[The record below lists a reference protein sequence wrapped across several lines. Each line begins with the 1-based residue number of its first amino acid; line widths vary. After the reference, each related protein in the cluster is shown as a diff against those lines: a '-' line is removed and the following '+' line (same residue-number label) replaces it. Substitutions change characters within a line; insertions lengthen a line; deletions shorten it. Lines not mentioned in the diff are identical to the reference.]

1 MRDIVKEYQEKFRRN
16 HQRARRYTALLLA
29 LALTTSLFVNWQ
41 LHGVGIA
48 KTAEYLC
55 GEVEHEHTA
64 ACYEKQ
70 LVCGYE
76 EGEPEDWNA
85 TMTDDGMSLDDAFG
99 MDDAFGVDADD
110 PGIAAYSAEPE
121 YIFVPHEHTDDC
133 YQEVQ
138 ELTCREEE
146 HEHTDDCFDPED
158 GSLICDLFE
167 HTHDDSCYTTTYEL
181 VCGLEEGELVEEV
194 NPDYDPVAL
203 FEEPVAAKPVVVDP
217 VIETPVHHHTDAC
230 YEEVLV
236 CGLPEHHHTVNCLAD
251 PLDGTQDEDEWLA
264 QTGTSLTGLWMD
276 DLLAV
281 AEGQLGYEQS
291 EKNFELDDADG
302 TTVHY
307 YTRYGAWYGNS
318 YGPWDV
324 TFLSYCLNYA
334 GIPQSAIPQ
343 VSSVLSLH
351 SQLRSALY
359 NEETG
364 SGYAMDFDGD
374 LPSDAAMPGDI
385 VIYNGTV
392 TKAVAVESE
401 PLQVQDD
408 SADADIALLSMDA
421 AAATDTAPHIEEYT
435 VDASTV
441 GIVSD
446 VDEDSG
452 TLTVISGDVDGKV
465 AKVTL
470 NASQVTTLVSV
481 ANAQQADYGVATLES
496 DASAKPV
503 LDNMDPD
510 GYIVGTKITVNNQAV
525 TTGDL
530 TLTDG
535 DKITL
540 DYDYV
545 IPANTIDPD
554 GDRTLTYQLP
564 KGLYLSTAIE
574 KLPITQGTTVVGHY
588 SVSKSGKVTLVFDT
602 NFAAHE
608 YFVGSFGLEAKVKND
623 ELGDD
628 GKIEF
633 PGTGVTVTVKD
644 KTDLSLK
651 KNRDNGRFVEENG
664 KVYAYYTIDVSS
676 KDGWS
681 EFITIHDEFNSDNTL
696 GGTYDQNSF
705 VLTDKSGKTITG
717 HTPVFAADGKSF
729 DVKDLPALQKGEAY
743 KLTYRVE
750 ITNNTKDGYG
760 TFNNTAWVRENDKHT
775 VYAAHSSYIKKASN
789 YNPDDGYMYW
799 TVTVYNPDG
808 GDLNGKKLS
817 DIIQTSDA
825 EIVGDVVVT
834 EKNCETLHWQG
845 DREFDRITP
854 AAGSIGFDYTFSK
867 EAKGQEYTFT
877 YKTKVPAGV
886 TAVVNKS
893 TIDNKYTAEETGTVT
908 DRKWEVSKSTKGSL
922 EETDTKDLCKG
933 AWSVSSPIP
942 NNWSTC
948 EFIDQ
953 IKKPKP
959 SDIDHYG
966 IAPELQ
972 SEIEQNLSFTLV
984 DGTTLNYQAAK
995 TAGIG
1000 IEISYYGVEDPVDKD
1015 NPKQIQPEDGRS
1027 HVQSFKV
1034 TLSKGTYNG
1043 TAIKSMSI
1051 SEYHTYMNVA
1061 GVAEGDKVEF
1071 TNKIKGGSESKFTY
1085 EKKKPTP
1092 VLSKGVSE
1100 KGESD
1105 NTKTGDGVYG
1115 STITTGYKDGED
1127 NYIYY
1132 QLSLNIADW
1141 KEFPEDTIIVTDTL
1155 DSRVTI
1161 EDAEATFN
1169 YGSAASPWAQ
1179 PDYKFTGES
1188 YNLTDKK
1195 FFNWT
1200 YKDNVVTFRIEHLR
1214 EHHIRADEM
1223 AKIQAIIIRYKVK
1236 VTDPEWASNPEKT
1249 LATYPNTAAWGEAK
1263 ASASA
1268 TFTREFNVLKK
1279 TGKQTNSKGDSR
1291 AHYSIVINPTGKD
1304 LVSGADT
1311 VTLTDTLTV
1320 QKGFSAQLD
1329 RSTLKL
1335 YNYPKQEGDTP
1346 LPDTLYDF
1354 HPSSSVNSDGQNV
1367 YTMTFVL
1374 PDERAFVLEYEYF
1387 TNAKNK
1393 EVELKN
1399 TAQLL
1404 GGDASEE
1411 KTKLDKVNGYAN
1423 VKQNRLAL
1431 YKVDSGNEN
1440 IGLSGAVFRMHKFDA
1455 TTGQWDAGT
1464 LLPETDATGT
1474 LLLTIGE
1481 YGITTDTLYKLVE
1494 DTAPAGYAKTRKEFF
1509 FIWTAENEDEQ
1520 TAYDTAVGLYK
1531 GAEGI
1536 PAFDASFVYKY
1547 NSSQELYIPNER
1559 KELTIQ
1565 KFWVD
1570 ENGKT
1575 LTGSEVTEPSVNVQ
1589 LYRYLKDGGSRN
1601 QAAKVGDPITLNST
1615 NKWTYV
1621 YTQVESGYYY
1631 FIQELGTGQ
1640 QYDVIYSAN
1649 NNPGVENGGLLTMT
1663 NKKKAGGYVLPS
1675 TGGAGTKLYTAGG
1688 GALMLAALVCWVC
1701 RKRRRERRAR

>member
-16 HQRARRYTALLLA
+16 HQRARHYTALLLA

-55 GEVEHEHTA
+55 GELEHEHTA

-85 TMTDDGMSLDDAFG
+85 TMTDDGMSFDDTFDMDDDAS
-99 MDDAFGVDADD
+99 GVDADD

-217 VIETPVHHHTDAC
+217 VTETPVHHHTDAC

-236 CGLPEHHHTVNCLAD
+236 CGLPEHHHTVNCLSD
-251 PLDGTQDEDEWLA
+251 PLDGTQDEDEWLDK
-264 QTGTSLTGLWMD
+264 TGTALTGMWNE
-276 DLLAV
+276 DLLTV
-281 AEGQLGYEQS
+281 AQGQLGYEQS
-291 EKNFELDDADG
+291 EKNFKLDDADG

-318 YGPWDV
+318 YGSWDV
-324 TFLSYCLNYA
+324 MFLSYCLNYA

-392 TKAVAVESE
+392 TKAVAVESQ

-421 AAATDTAPHIEEYT
+421 AATTDTAPHIEEYT

-496 DASAKPV
+496 DASAKKV
-503 LDNMDPD
+503 LDTMVPGGN
-510 GYIVGTKITVNNQAV
+510 IVGTTITVNNQTV
-525 TTGDL
+525 TGDL

-540 DYDYV
+540 NYDYF
-545 IPANTIDPD
+545 IPADTIDPD

-564 KGLYLSTAIE
+564 EGLYLSTAIE
-574 KLPITQGTTVVGHY
+574 NRPIKQGDKVVGRY
-588 SVSKSGKVTLVFDT
+588 SVSKSGEVKLVFDT
-602 NFAAHE
+602 NFKADE
-608 YFVGSFGLEAKVKND
+608 YFVGSFGLEAKVEND
-623 ELGDD
+623 KIGDN
-628 GKIEF
+628 GEIKF
-633 PGTGVTVTVKD
+633 PGTGITVTVKD

-651 KNRDNGRFVEENG
+651 KSRVNDRFVEENG
-664 KVYAYYTIDVSS
+664 KVYAYYVIDVSS
-676 KDGWS
+676 KQGWN
-681 EFITIHDEFNSDNTL
+681 EPITIHDEFNSDNTL

-705 VLTDKSGKTITG
+705 VLTDKSDKEIKGY
-717 HTPVFAADGKSF
+717 TPDFAADGKSF
-729 DVKDLPALQKGEAY
+729 DLKDLPALEEGKAY

-760 TFNNTAWVRENDKHT
+760 TFCNTAWVRENDKKT
-775 VYAAHSSYIKKASN
+775 VYAAHDSYIKKASS

-817 DIIQTSDA
+817 DIIQTRGA
-825 EIVGDVVVT
+825 EIVGNVT
-834 EKNCETLHWQG
+834 VTQTDLNWQQS
-845 DREFDRITP
+845 EFDQITP
-854 AAGSIGFDYTFSK
+854 AAGSTGFDYTFEK
-867 EAKGQEYTFT
+867 EAKGREYKFT
-877 YKTKVPAGV
+877 YKTKVPDGV
-886 TAVVNKS
+886 TKVENKS
-893 TIDNKYTAEETGTVT
+893 TIDDKYTAEETGTVT
-908 DRKWEVSKSTKGSL
+908 DREWKVSKNTVGSL
-922 EETDTKDLCKG
+922 EETATKDLCKG

-953 IKKPKP
+953 IKKPKTP
-959 SDIDHYG
+959 DTDHYG
-966 IAPELQ
+966 IASELQ

-984 DGTTLNYQAAK
+984 DGTTLTYQTATA
-995 TAGIG
+995 AGIG
-1000 IEISYYGVEDPVDKD
+1000 IAISYYGVEDPNKSD
-1015 NPKQIQPEDGRS
+1015 PKPIQFTDDSS

-1034 TLSKGTYNG
+1034 TLSKGAYNG

-1061 GVAEGDKVEF
+1061 GVAEGNKVEF
-1071 TNKIKGGSESKFTY
+1071 TNKIKGGSSTNFTY

-1092 VLSKGVSE
+1092 VLSKGVSTT
-1100 KGESD
+1100 GESSI
-1105 NTKTGDGVYG
+1105 TSTGDGVYG
-1115 STITTGYKDGED
+1115 STITTGYKDDKD

-1141 KEFPEDTIIVTDTL
+1141 TEFPEDTIAVTDTL
-1155 DSRVTI
+1155 DSRVTFV
-1161 EDAEATFN
+1161 DAEATFN
-1169 YGSAASPWAQ
+1169 YGGNSCWPGS
-1179 PDYKFTGES
+1179 GS
-1188 YNLTDKK
+1188 YDLKQKK
-1195 FFNWT
+1195 YFSWNVSN
-1200 YKDNVVTFRIEHLR
+1200 NVVTFQFNELKSITETARIT
-1214 EHHIRADEM
+1214 
-1223 AKIQAIIIRYKVK
+1223 AIIIRYKVK
-1236 VTDPEWASNPEKT
+1236 VTDPEWASNPEKA
-1249 LATYPNTAAWGEAK
+1249 LETYPNTAAWGEAK

-1268 TFTREFNVLKK
+1268 TFTRKFNVLKK
-1279 TGKQTNSKGDSR
+1279 TGTETNSNNDSR

-1304 LVSGADT
+1304 LVPGADT
-1311 VTLTDTLTV
+1311 ITLTDTLTV
-1320 QKGFSAQLD
+1320 EKGFSAQLD

-1387 TNAKNK
+1387 TNAKNQK
-1393 EVELKN
+1393 VELKN
-1399 TAQLL
+1399 TAQLS
-1404 GGDASEE
+1404 GGGESEE
-1411 KTKLDKVNGYAN
+1411 STKLKEVNGWAS

-1431 YKVDSGNEN
+1431 YKVDSDNEN
-1440 IGLSGAVFRMHKFDA
+1440 IGLAGAVFRMYKFDA
-1455 TTGQWDAGT
+1455 TTGRWDAGT
-1464 LLPETDATGT
+1464 VLPDTDATGT
-1474 LLLTIGE
+1474 LSLTIGE
-1481 YGITTDTLYKLVE
+1481 HGITTDTLYKLVE
-1494 DTAPAGYAKTRKEFF
+1494 ESAPAGYAKTSKEFF
-1509 FIWTAENEDEQ
+1509 FIWTANENEEKQ
-1520 TAYDTAVGLYK
+1520 TAYNTAVGPH
-1531 GAEGI
+1531 GSAAGI

-1559 KELTIQ
+1559 SELTIQ

-1575 LTGSEVTEPSVNVQ
+1575 LTGSEVTETSVSVQ
-1589 LYRYLKDGGSRN
+1589 LYRYPKNGGSRD
-1601 QAAKVGDPITLNST
+1601 QAEKVGKPITLTSE

-1621 YTQVESGYYY
+1621 YQQVESGYYY

-1688 GALMLAALVCWVC
+1688 GALMLAALVCGVC

>member
-55 GEVEHEHTA
+55 GELEHEHTA

-85 TMTDDGMSLDDAFG
+85 TMTDDGMSFDDTFDMDDDAS
-99 MDDAFGVDADD
+99 GVDADD
-110 PGIAAYSAEPE
+110 PDIATYSAEPE

-217 VIETPVHHHTDAC
+217 VTETPVHHHTDAC

-236 CGLPEHHHTVNCLAD
+236 CGLPEHHHTVNCLSD
-251 PLDGTQDEDEWLA
+251 PLDGTQDEDDWLDK
-264 QTGTSLTGLWMD
+264 TGTALTGMWNE
-276 DLLAV
+276 DLLTV
-281 AEGQLGYEQS
+281 AQGQLGYEQS
-291 EKNFELDDADG
+291 EKNFKLDDADG

-318 YGPWDV
+318 YGSWDV
-324 TFLSYCLNYA
+324 MFLSYCLNYA

-351 SQLRSALY
+351 SQLRSVLY

-392 TKAVAVESE
+392 TKAVAVESQ

-421 AAATDTAPHIEEYT
+421 AATTDTAPHIEEYT

-496 DASAKPV
+496 DASAKKV
-503 LDNMDPD
+503 LDTMVPGGN
-510 GYIVGTKITVNNQAV
+510 IVGTTITVNNQTV
-525 TTGDL
+525 TGDL

-540 DYDYV
+540 NYDYF
-545 IPANTIDPD
+545 IPADTIDPD

-564 KGLYLSTAIE
+564 EGLYLSTAIE
-574 KLPITQGTTVVGHY
+574 NRPIKQGDKVVGRY
-588 SVSKSGKVTLVFDT
+588 SVSKSGEVKLVFDT
-602 NFAAHE
+602 NFKADE
-608 YFVGSFGLEAKVKND
+608 YFVGSFGLEAKVEND
-623 ELGDD
+623 KIGDN
-628 GKIEF
+628 GEIKF
-633 PGTGVTVTVKD
+633 PGTGITVTVKD

-651 KNRDNGRFVEENG
+651 KSRVNDRFVEENG
-664 KVYAYYTIDVSS
+664 KVYAYYVIDVSS
-676 KDGWS
+676 KQGWN
-681 EFITIHDEFNSDNTL
+681 EPITIHDEFNSDNTL

-705 VLTDKSGKTITG
+705 VLTDKSDKEIKGY
-717 HTPVFAADGKSF
+717 TPDFAADGKSF
-729 DVKDLPALQKGEAY
+729 DLKDLPALKKGEAY

-760 TFNNTAWVRENDKHT
+760 TFCNTAWVRENDKKT
-775 VYAAHSSYIKKASN
+775 VYAAHDSYIKKASN

-817 DIIQTSDA
+817 DIIQTAGA
-825 EIVGDVVVT
+825 EIVGNVT
-834 EKNCETLHWQG
+834 VTQTDLNWQQS
-845 DREFDRITP
+845 EFDQITP
-854 AAGSIGFDYTFSK
+854 AAGSTGFDYTFEK
-867 EAKGQEYTFT
+867 EAKGREYKFT
-877 YKTKVPAGV
+877 YKTKVPDGV
-886 TAVVNKS
+886 TKVENKS
-893 TIDNKYTAEETGTVT
+893 IIDDKYTAEETGTVT
-908 DRKWEVSKSTKGSL
+908 DRKWEVSKSTVGSL
-922 EETDTKDLCKG
+922 EETATKDLCKG

-953 IKKPKP
+953 IKKPKT
-959 SDIDHYG
+959 SGIDHYG
-966 IAPELQ
+966 IASELR

-984 DGTTLNYQAAK
+984 DGTPLNYQAAK
-995 TAGIG
+995 AAGIG
-1000 IEISYYGVEDPVDKD
+1000 IAISYYGVEDPDKSD
-1015 NPKQIQPEDGRS
+1015 KPIQFTDDSS

-1061 GVAEGDKVEF
+1061 GVAEGSKVEF
-1071 TNKIKGGSESKFTY
+1071 TNKIKGGSSTKFTY

-1092 VLSKGVSE
+1092 VLSKGVSTT
-1100 KGESD
+1100 GESSI
-1105 NTKTGDGVYG
+1105 TSTGDGVYG
-1115 STITTGYKDGED
+1115 STITTGYKDDKD

-1141 KEFPEDTIIVTDTL
+1141 TEFPEDTIAVTDTL
-1155 DSRVTI
+1155 DSRVTFV
-1161 EDAEATFN
+1161 DAEATFN
-1169 YGSAASPWAQ
+1169 YGGNSCWPGS
-1179 PDYKFTGES
+1179 GS
-1188 YNLTDKK
+1188 YDLKQKK
-1195 FFNWT
+1195 YFSWNVSN
-1200 YKDNVVTFRIEHLR
+1200 NVVTFQFNELKSITETARIT
-1214 EHHIRADEM
+1214 
-1223 AKIQAIIIRYKVK
+1223 AIIIRYKVK
-1236 VTDPEWASNPEKT
+1236 VTDPEWASNPEKA
-1249 LATYPNTAAWGEAK
+1249 LETYPNTAAWGEAK

-1268 TFTREFNVLKK
+1268 TFTRKFNVLKK
-1279 TGKQTNSKGDSR
+1279 TGTETNSNNDSR

-1304 LVSGADT
+1304 LVPGADT
-1311 VTLTDTLTV
+1311 ITLTDTLTV
-1320 QKGFSAQLD
+1320 EKGFSAQLD

-1387 TNAKNK
+1387 TNAKIQK
-1393 EVELKN
+1393 VELKN
-1399 TAQLL
+1399 TAQLS
-1404 GGDASEE
+1404 GGGESEE
-1411 KTKLDKVNGYAN
+1411 STNLKEVNGWAS

-1431 YKVDSGNEN
+1431 YKVDSDNEN
-1440 IGLSGAVFRMHKFDA
+1440 IGLAGAVFRMYKFNA
-1455 TTGQWDAGT
+1455 TTGQWDTGT
-1464 LLPETDATGT
+1464 VLPDTDATGT
-1474 LLLTIGE
+1474 LSLTIGD

-1494 DTAPAGYAKTRKEFF
+1494 DTAPAGYAKTSKEFF

-1520 TAYDTAVGLYK
+1520 TAYHKAVSSYES
-1531 GAEGI
+1531 AAGI

-1559 KELTIQ
+1559 NELTIQ

-1575 LTGSEVTEPSVNVQ
+1575 LTGSEVTETSVSIQ
-1589 LYRYLKDGGSRN
+1589 LYRYLKNGGSRD
-1601 QAAKVGDPITLNST
+1601 QAEKVGEPITLTSAKN
-1615 NKWTYV
+1615 WTYV
-1621 YTQVESGYYY
+1621 YHHVDSGYYY

-1688 GALMLAALVCWVC
+1688 GALMLAALVCGVC

>member
-55 GEVEHEHTA
+55 GEVEHEHTD

-85 TMTDDGMSLDDAFG
+85 TKTDDGTSFDDTFG
-99 MDDAFGVDADD
+99 MDDTFGVDADD

-138 ELTCREEE
+138 ELTCLEEE
-146 HEHTDDCFDPED
+146 HTHTDDCFDPED

-281 AEGQLGYEQS
+281 AESQLGYEQS

-324 TFLSYCLNYA
+324 MFLSYCLNYA

-343 VSSVLSLH
+343 VSSVLSFH

-374 LPSDAAMPGDI
+374 LPFDAAMPGDI

-496 DASAKPV
+496 DASVPKV
-503 LDNMDPD
+503 LDEMKPG
-510 GYIVGTKITVNNQAV
+510 GYIVGTTITVNNQTV
-525 TTGDL
+525 NGDL

-535 DKITL
+535 DKIKL

-545 IPANTIDPD
+545 IPADTIKPD

-564 KGLYLSTAIE
+564 KGLRLSEEINE
-574 KLPITQGTTVVGHY
+574 RPIKQGGKDVGLY
-588 SVSKSGKVTLVFDT
+588 SVSKSGEVTLVFDT
-602 NFAAHE
+602 NFSAHE
-608 YFVGSFGLEAKVKND
+608 YFKGSFGLEAKVEND
-623 ELGDD
+623 ELGDS
-628 GKIEF
+628 GKITF

-651 KNRDNGRFVEENG
+651 KSRDNNRFVEENG

-676 KDGWS
+676 SKGWS
-681 EFITIHDEFNSDNTL
+681 ESITIHDEFNSGNTL
-696 GGTYDQNSF
+696 GGTYDQSSF
-705 VLTDKSGKTITG
+705 VLKDKSGNKITG
-717 HTPVFAADGKSF
+717 HTPVFAEDGKSF
-729 DVKDLPALQKGEAY
+729 DLKDLPALQKGEAY

-750 ITNNTKDGYG
+750 ITNDTKDGYG
-760 TFNNTAWVRENDKHT
+760 TFNNTAWVRENDPKT
-775 VYAAHSSYIKKASN
+775 VWATHDHYIKKASN

-799 TVTVYNPDG
+799 TVTVNNPDG
-808 GDLNGKKLS
+808 GDLKGKKLS
-817 DIIQTSDA
+817 DIIQTPGA

-834 EKNCETLHWQG
+834 EKSCATLGWQG
-845 DREFDRITP
+845 DREFDRITT
-854 AAGSIGFDYTFSK
+854 AAGNIRFDYQFPK
-867 EAKGQEYTFT
+867 EAKGEVYTFT
-877 YKTKVPAGV
+877 YKTKVPAGATEV
-886 TAVVNKS
+886 KNKS
-893 TIDNKYTAEETGTVT
+893 TFDDDKYTAEETGTVT
-908 DRKWEVSKSTKGSL
+908 DREWDVSKKAPDSL
-922 EETDTKDLCKG
+922 TETGTQNLYTG
-933 AWSVSSPIP
+933 AWDLSTPVP
-942 NNWSTC
+942 NSWKSYT
-948 EFIDQ
+948 IKDQ
-953 IKKPKP
+953 IKTPDSKKGG
-959 SDIDHYG
+959 DHYG
-966 IAPELQ
+966 IADKLDEELKQ
-972 SEIEQNLSFTLV
+972 KLAFTCV
-984 DGTTLNYQAAK
+984 DGTTLSYAEATAK
-995 TAGIG
+995 GID
-1000 IEISYYGVEDPVDKD
+1000 IQFQYYSTINGKD
-1015 NPKQIQPEDGRS
+1015 NSKLTLPDAS
-1027 HVQSFKV
+1027 THVQCFTI
-1034 TLSKGTYNG
+1034 TLTNNGYTGTS
-1043 TAIKSMSI
+1043 AIKSLSVQG
-1051 SEYHTYMNVA
+1051 YHTYISVS
-1061 GVAEGDKVEF
+1061 GIAEGTKVDF
-1071 TNKIKGGSESKFTY
+1071 TNKANGHDAKFTY

-1100 KGESD
+1100 TGESN

-1141 KEFPEDTIIVTDTL
+1141 TEFPKDTITVTDKL
-1155 DSRVTI
+1155 DSRVTFL
-1161 EDAEATFN
+1161 DAEATFN

-1179 PDYKFTGES
+1179 PDYNFTGES
-1188 YNLTDKK
+1188 YDLTNKK

-1200 YKDNVVTFRIEHLR
+1200 YENDVVTFRIEHLQ
-1214 EHHIRADEM
+1214 EHHICADEM

-1236 VTDPEWASNPEKT
+1236 VNDPEWASNPEKT

-1268 TFTREFNVLKK
+1268 TFTRKFNVLKK
-1279 TGKQTNSKGDSR
+1279 TGKQTNTNNDSR

-1304 LVSGADT
+1304 LVSGEDT

-1387 TNAKNK
+1387 TNAKSQK
-1393 EVELKN
+1393 VELKN
-1399 TAQLL
+1399 TAQLS
-1404 GGDASEE
+1404 GGGESEE
-1411 KTKLDKVNGYAN
+1411 STNLKEVNGWAS
-1423 VKQNRLAL
+1423 VEQNRLAL

-1440 IGLSGAVFRMHKFDA
+1440 IGLAGAVFRLHKFDA
-1455 TTGQWDAGT
+1455 STGLWDTGTVLPKTNANGT
-1464 LLPETDATGT
+1464 LS
-1474 LLLTIGE
+1474 LTIGD

-1494 DTAPAGYAKTRKEFF
+1494 ESAPAGYAKTSKEFF
-1509 FIWTAENEDEQ
+1509 FIWTAENEDER
-1520 TAYDTAVGLYK
+1520 TAYDKAVSSHGND
-1531 GAEGI
+1531 AGI

-1575 LTGSEVTEPSVNVQ
+1575 LTGSEVTEASVNVQ
-1589 LYRYLKDGGSRN
+1589 LYRYLKDGGSRD
-1601 QAAKVGDPITLNST
+1601 QAEKVGDPITLNST

-1701 RKRRRERRAR
+1701 RKRRRERRAH

>member
-55 GEVEHEHTA
+55 GEVEHEHTD

-85 TMTDDGMSLDDAFG
+85 TKTDDGTSFDDTFG
-99 MDDAFGVDADD
+99 MDDDAFGVDADD

-236 CGLPEHHHTVNCLAD
+236 CGLPEHHHTVNCLSD
-251 PLDGTQDEDEWLA
+251 PLDGTQDEDEWLS

-281 AEGQLGYEQS
+281 AESQLGYEQS

-324 TFLSYCLNYA
+324 MFLSYCLNYA

-503 LDNMDPD
+503 LDKMNPD
-510 GYIVGTKITVNNQAV
+510 GYIVGTTITVNNQTV
-525 TTGDL
+525 NGDL
-530 TLTDG
+530 TLNDG
-535 DKITL
+535 DKIKL

-545 IPANTIDPD
+545 IPADTIKPD

-564 KGLYLSTAIE
+564 KGLYLSDAIE
-574 KLPITQGTTVVGHY
+574 NSPIKQGTKVVGSY
-588 SVSKSGKVTLVFDT
+588 SVSKSGQVTLVFDT
-602 NFAAHE
+602 NFDADE
-608 YFVGSFGLEAKVKND
+608 YFIGSFGLEAKVKND
-623 ELGDD
+623 DLGDS
-628 GKIEF
+628 GQITF

-651 KNRDNGRFVEENG
+651 KSLNNNRFVEENG

-676 KDGWS
+676 SKGWS
-681 EFITIHDEFNSDNTL
+681 ESITIHDEFNSGNTL
-696 GGTYDQNSF
+696 GGTYDQSSF
-705 VLTDKSGKTITG
+705 VLKDKSGNTITG
-717 HTPVFAADGKSF
+717 HIPVFAEDGKSF
-729 DVKDLPALQKGEAY
+729 DLTGLPALKKGEAY

-760 TFNNTAWVRENDKHT
+760 TFNNTAWVRENDKQT
-775 VYAAHSSYIKKASN
+775 VYAEHDHYIKKASN

-799 TVTVYNPDG
+799 TVTVNNPDG
-808 GDLNGKKLS
+808 SDLKGKKLS
-817 DIIQTSDA
+817 DIIQTPGA

-834 EKNCETLHWQG
+834 EKSCATLRWQG
-845 DREFDRITP
+845 DQEFDRITT
-854 AAGSIGFDYTFSK
+854 AAGSTGFDYTFSK

-886 TAVVNKS
+886 TKVENKS

-908 DRKWEVSKSTKGSL
+908 DREWDVSKKAPDSL
-922 EETDTKDLCKG
+922 TETGTQDLYTG
-933 AWSVSSPIP
+933 AWDLSTPVP
-942 NNWSTC
+942 NSWKSYT
-948 EFIDQ
+948 IKDQ
-953 IKKPKP
+953 IKTPDSKKGG
-959 SDIDHYG
+959 DHYG
-966 IAPELQ
+966 IADELNEELKQ
-972 SEIEQNLSFTLV
+972 KLAFTCV
-984 DGTTLNYQAAK
+984 DGTTLSYAEATAK
-995 TAGIG
+995 GID
-1000 IEISYYGVEDPVDKD
+1000 IQFQYYSTINGKYNSKLTLPDA
-1015 NPKQIQPEDGRS
+1015 S
-1027 HVQSFKV
+1027 THVQCFTI
-1034 TLSKGTYNG
+1034 TLTNNDYTGTS
-1043 TAIKSMSI
+1043 AIKSLSVQG
-1051 SEYHTYMNVA
+1051 YHTYISVS
-1061 GVAEGDKVEF
+1061 GIAEGTKVDF
-1071 TNKIKGGSESKFTY
+1071 TNKANGHDAKFTY

-1092 VLSKGVSE
+1092 VLSKGVS
-1100 KGESD
+1100 KTGESN

-1141 KEFPEDTIIVTDTL
+1141 TEFPEDTITVTDKL
-1155 DSRVTI
+1155 DSRVTF

-1169 YGSAASPWAQ
+1169 YGSAASPYAK
-1179 PDYKFTGES
+1179 PDYVNKFES
-1188 YNLTDKK
+1188 YDLTNKK

-1200 YKDNVVTFRIEHLR
+1200 YENGVVTFHLEHLR
-1214 EHHIRADEM
+1214 EGYIHADEM
-1223 AKIQAIIIRYKVK
+1223 AKIQAILIRYKVR
-1236 VTDPEWASNPEKT
+1236 VTDPDWASNPEKT
-1249 LATYPNTAAWGEAK
+1249 LETYPNTAAWGEAK

-1268 TFTREFNVLKK
+1268 TFTRKFNVLKK
-1279 TGKQTNSKGDSR
+1279 TGKQTDSNDSR

-1387 TNAKNK
+1387 TNAKSQK
-1393 EVELKN
+1393 VELKN
-1399 TAQLL
+1399 TAQLS
-1404 GGDASEE
+1404 GGGESEE
-1411 KTKLDKVNGYAN
+1411 STNLKEVNGWAS
-1423 VKQNRLAL
+1423 VEQNRLAL

-1440 IGLSGAVFRMHKFDA
+1440 IGLAGAVFRMQKFD
-1455 TTGQWDAGT
+1455 TSTGKWDTGIK
-1464 LLPETDATGT
+1464 LPETDANGT
-1474 LLLTIGE
+1474 LSLTIGDH
-1481 YGITTDTLYKLVE
+1481 GITTDTLYKLVE
-1494 DTAPAGYAKTRKEFF
+1494 DSAPAGYAKTSKEFF
-1509 FIWTAENEDEQ
+1509 FIWTANESEDEQ
-1520 TAYDTAVGLYK
+1520 TAYNKAVGVY
-1531 GAEGI
+1531 GSAEGI
-1536 PAFDASFVYKY
+1536 PAFNTSFVYKY

-1589 LYRYLKDGGSRN
+1589 LYRYPKGGTRDLTDP
-1601 QAAKVGDPITLNST
+1601 VGEPIKLTREND
-1615 NKWTYV
+1615 WTYV
-1621 YTQVESGYYY
+1621 YRDVASGYYY

-1663 NKKKAGGYVLPS
+1663 NKKESGGYVLPS

-1701 RKRRRERRAR
+1701 RKRRRERRAH

>member
-41 LHGVGIA
+41 LHSVGIA

-85 TMTDDGMSLDDAFG
+85 TMTDDGMSFDDTFGTDDTFG

-281 AEGQLGYEQS
+281 AESQLGYEQS

-374 LPSDAAMPGDI
+374 LPFDAAMPGDI

-421 AAATDTAPHIEEYT
+421 AATTDTAPHIEEYT

-465 AKVTL
+465 DKVTL

-496 DASAKPV
+496 DASVPHV
-503 LDNMDPD
+503 LDEMKPG
-510 GYIVGTKITVNNQAV
+510 GYIVGTTITVNNQTV
-525 TTGDL
+525 TGDL

-535 DKITL
+535 DKIKL

-545 IPANTIDPD
+545 IPANKIDPD

-564 KGLYLSTAIE
+564 EGLYLSKEINGR
-574 KLPITQGTTVVGHY
+574 PITQGSKVVGQY

-602 NFAAHE
+602 NFAADE
-608 YFVGSFGLEAKVKND
+608 YFVGSFGLEAKVEND
-623 ELGDD
+623 KLGDS
-628 GKIEF
+628 GQITF
-633 PGTGVTVTVKD
+633 PGTGITVTVKD

-651 KNRDNGRFVEENG
+651 KSRVNDRFVEEDG

-676 KDGWS
+676 SKGWN
-681 EFITIHDEFNSDNTL
+681 EPITIHDEFNSGNTL
-696 GGTYDQNSF
+696 GGTYDRNSF
-705 VLTDKSGKTITG
+705 VLTDKSGNKITD
-717 HTPVFAADGKSF
+717 HTPVFAEDGKSF
-729 DVKDLPALQKGEAY
+729 DLKDLPALKNDEAY

-750 ITNNTKDGYG
+750 ITNDTKDGYG
-760 TFNNTAWVRENDKHT
+760 TFNNTAWVRENDQKT
-775 VYAAHSSYIKKASN
+775 VWATHDHYIKKASN

-799 TVTVYNPDG
+799 TVTVNNPDG
-808 GDLNGKKLS
+808 GDLKGKKLS
-817 DIIQTSDA
+817 DIIQTLGA

-834 EKNCETLHWQG
+834 EKSCATLGWQG
-845 DREFDRITP
+845 DQEFDRIKT
-854 AAGSIGFDYTFSK
+854 ADGNTGFDYQFPK
-867 EAKGQEYTFT
+867 EAKGEVYTFT
-877 YKTKVPAGV
+877 YKTKVPAGATKV
-886 TAVVNKS
+886 ENKS

-922 EETDTKDLCKG
+922 EETDTKDLYKG

-953 IKKPKP
+953 IKKPKT
-959 SDIDHYG
+959 SGIDHYG
-966 IAPELQ
+966 IASELK

-984 DGTTLNYQAAK
+984 DGTTLTYQEAT

-1000 IEISYYGVEDPVDKD
+1000 IAISYYEVEDPSKKD
-1015 NPKQIQPEDGRS
+1015 DPKLIDPTDVSS

-1051 SEYHTYMNVA
+1051 SEYHTYMYVA
-1061 GVAEGDKVEF
+1061 GVAEGSKFEF

-1092 VLSKGVSE
+1092 VLSKGVS
-1100 KGESD
+1100 KTGES
-1105 NTKTGDGVYG
+1105 NLKVPGDGVYG
-1115 STITTGYKDGED
+1115 STITTGYKDDKD

-1141 KEFPEDTIIVTDTL
+1141 TEFPEDTITVTDTL
-1155 DSRVTI
+1155 DSRVTFV
-1161 EDAEATFN
+1161 DAEATFQYGGNSCWPGSGN
-1169 YGSAASPWAQ
+1169 YDLAQ
-1179 PDYKFTGES
+1179 
-1188 YNLTDKK
+1188 KK
-1195 FFNWT
+1195 YFSWNVSS
-1200 YKDNVVTFRIEHLR
+1200 DNVVTFQFNELKSITETARIT
-1214 EHHIRADEM
+1214 
-1223 AKIQAIIIRYKVK
+1223 AILIRYKVK

-1249 LATYPNTAAWGEAK
+1249 LETYPNTAAWGEAK

-1268 TFTREFNVLKK
+1268 TFTRKFNVLKK
-1279 TGKQTNSKGDSR
+1279 TGTETDSNNDSR

-1304 LVSGADT
+1304 LVLGADT
-1311 VTLTDTLTV
+1311 ITLTDTLTV

-1354 HPSSSVNSDGQNV
+1354 HPSSSVNSDGKNV

-1387 TNAKNK
+1387 TNAKNQK
-1393 EVELKN
+1393 VELKN
-1399 TAQLL
+1399 TAQLS
-1404 GGDASEE
+1404 GGGESEE
-1411 KTKLDKVNGYAN
+1411 STNLKEVNGWAS

-1440 IGLSGAVFRMHKFDA
+1440 IGLAGAVFRMHKFDA
-1455 TTGQWDAGT
+1455 TTGQWDTGIK
-1464 LLPETDATGT
+1464 LPETDANGT

-1481 YGITTDTLYKLVE
+1481 HGITTDTLYKLVE
-1494 DTAPAGYAKTRKEFF
+1494 DSAPAGYAKTSKEFF
-1509 FIWTAENEDEQ
+1509 FIWTANESEDKQ

-1589 LYRYLKDGGSRN
+1589 LYRYLKDGGSRD

-1640 QYDVIYSAN
+1640 QYDVVYSAN

-1688 GALMLAALVCWVC
+1688 GALMLAALVCGVC

>member
-1 MRDIVKEYQEKFRRN
+1 M
-16 HQRARRYTALLLA
+16 
-29 LALTTSLFVNWQ
+29 
-41 LHGVGIA
+41 
-48 KTAEYLC
+48 
-55 GEVEHEHTA
+55 
-64 ACYEKQ
+64 
-70 LVCGYE
+70 
-76 EGEPEDWNA
+76 
-85 TMTDDGMSLDDAFG
+85 
-99 MDDAFGVDADD
+99 
-110 PGIAAYSAEPE
+110 
-121 YIFVPHEHTDDC
+121 
-133 YQEVQ
+133 
-138 ELTCREEE
+138 
-146 HEHTDDCFDPED
+146 
-158 GSLICDLFE
+158 
-167 HTHDDSCYTTTYEL
+167 
-181 VCGLEEGELVEEV
+181 
-194 NPDYDPVAL
+194 
-203 FEEPVAAKPVVVDP
+203 AAKPVVVDP
-217 VIETPVHHHTDAC
+217 VTETPVHHHTDAC

-236 CGLPEHHHTVNCLAD
+236 CGLPEHHHTVNCLSD
-251 PLDGTQDEDEWLA
+251 PLDGTQDEDDWLDK
-264 QTGTSLTGLWMD
+264 TGTALTGMWNE
-276 DLLAV
+276 DLLTV
-281 AEGQLGYEQS
+281 AQGQLGYEQS
-291 EKNFELDDADG
+291 EKNFKLDDADG

-318 YGPWDV
+318 YGSWDV
-324 TFLSYCLNYA
+324 MFLSYCLNYA

-351 SQLRSALY
+351 SQLRSVLY

-392 TKAVAVESE
+392 TKAVAVESQ

-421 AAATDTAPHIEEYT
+421 AATTDTAPHIEEYT

-452 TLTVISGDVDGKV
+452 TLTVISGNVDGKV

-496 DASAKPV
+496 DASAKKV
-503 LDNMDPD
+503 LDTMVPGGN
-510 GYIVGTKITVNNQAV
+510 IVGTTITVNNQPV
-525 TTGDL
+525 TGDL
-530 TLTDG
+530 TLNDG

-540 DYDYV
+540 DYDYI
-545 IPANTIDPD
+545 IPADTIDPD

-564 KGLYLSTAIE
+564 EGLYLSTAIE
-574 KLPITQGTTVVGHY
+574 NRPINQNNKVVGSY

-602 NFAAHE
+602 NFKADE
-608 YFVGSFGLEAKVKND
+608 YFVGSFGLEAQVETDKI
-623 ELGDD
+623 GDN
-628 GKIEF
+628 GEIKF
-633 PGTGVTVTVKD
+633 PGTGITVTVKD

-651 KNRDNGRFVEENG
+651 KSRVNDRFVEENG
-664 KVYAYYTIDVSS
+664 KVYAYYVIDVSS
-676 KDGWS
+676 KQGWN
-681 EFITIHDEFNSDNTL
+681 EPITIHDEFNSDNTL
-696 GGTYDQNSF
+696 GGTYDRNSF
-705 VLTDKSGKTITG
+705 VLTDKSGNTITG
-717 HTPVFAADGKSF
+717 HTPDFAADGKSF
-729 DVKDLPALQKGEAY
+729 DLKDLPALKKGEAY
-743 KLTYRVE
+743 KLAYRVE

-760 TFNNTAWVRENDKHT
+760 TFCNTAWVRENDKKT
-775 VYAAHSSYIKKASN
+775 VYAAHDSYIKKASN

-817 DIIQTSDA
+817 DIIQTRGA
-825 EIVGDVVVT
+825 EIVGNVT
-834 EKNCETLHWQG
+834 VTQTDLNWQQS
-845 DREFDRITP
+845 EFDQITP
-854 AAGSIGFDYTFSK
+854 AAGSTGFDYTFEK
-867 EAKGQEYTFT
+867 EAKGREYKFT
-877 YKTKVPAGV
+877 YKTKVPDGV
-886 TAVVNKS
+886 TKVENKS
-893 TIDNKYTAEETGTVT
+893 TIDDKYTAEETGTVT
-908 DRKWEVSKSTKGSL
+908 DREWKVSKNTVGSL
-922 EETDTKDLCKG
+922 EETATQDLCKG

-953 IKKPKP
+953 IKKPKTP
-959 SDIDHYG
+959 DTDHYG
-966 IAPELQ
+966 IASELQ

-984 DGTTLNYQAAK
+984 NGTTLNYQAA
-995 TAGIG
+995 TAAGIG
-1000 IEISYYGVEDPVDKD
+1000 IKISYYGVDDPNKSD
-1015 NPKQIQPEDGRS
+1015 PKPIQFTDDSS

-1034 TLSKGTYNG
+1034 TLSKGAYNG

-1061 GVAEGDKVEF
+1061 GVAEGNKVEF
-1071 TNKIKGGSESKFTY
+1071 TNKIKGGSSTNFTY

-1092 VLSKGVSE
+1092 VLSKGVSTT
-1100 KGESD
+1100 GESSI
-1105 NTKTGDGVYG
+1105 TSTGDGVYG
-1115 STITTGYKDGED
+1115 STITTGYKDDKD

-1141 KEFPEDTIIVTDTL
+1141 TEFPEDTIAVTDTL
-1155 DSRVTI
+1155 DSRVTFV
-1161 EDAEATFN
+1161 DAEATFN
-1169 YGSAASPWAQ
+1169 YGGNSCCPGS
-1179 PDYKFTGES
+1179 GS
-1188 YNLTDKK
+1188 YDLKQKK
-1195 FFNWT
+1195 YFSWNVSN
-1200 YKDNVVTFRIEHLR
+1200 NVVTFQFNELKSITETARIT
-1214 EHHIRADEM
+1214 
-1223 AKIQAIIIRYKVK
+1223 AIIIRYKVK
-1236 VTDPEWASNPEKT
+1236 VTDPDWASNPEKT
-1249 LATYPNTAAWGEAK
+1249 LETYPNTAAWGEAK

-1268 TFTREFNVLKK
+1268 TFTRKFNVLKK
-1279 TGKQTNSKGDSR
+1279 TGTETNSNNDSR

-1304 LVSGADT
+1304 LVPGADT
-1311 VTLTDTLTV
+1311 ITLTDTLTV
-1320 QKGFSAQLD
+1320 EKGFSAQLD

-1387 TNAKNK
+1387 TNAKNQK
-1393 EVELKN
+1393 VELKN
-1399 TAQLL
+1399 TAQLS
-1404 GGDASEE
+1404 GGGESEE
-1411 KTKLDKVNGYAN
+1411 STKLKEVNGWAS

-1431 YKVDSGNEN
+1431 YKVDSDNEN
-1440 IGLSGAVFRMHKFDA
+1440 IGLAGAVFRMYKFDA
-1455 TTGQWDAGT
+1455 TTGRWDAGT
-1464 LLPETDATGT
+1464 VLPDTDATGT
-1474 LLLTIGE
+1474 LSLTIGE
-1481 YGITTDTLYKLVE
+1481 HGITTDTLYKLVE
-1494 DTAPAGYAKTRKEFF
+1494 ESAPAGYAKTSKEFF
-1509 FIWTAENEDEQ
+1509 FIWTANENEEKQ
-1520 TAYDTAVGLYK
+1520 TAYDTAVGPH
-1531 GAEGI
+1531 GSAAGI

-1559 KELTIQ
+1559 NELTIQ

-1575 LTGSEVTEPSVNVQ
+1575 LTGSEVTETSVSVQ
-1589 LYRYLKDGGSRN
+1589 LYRYPKNGTRDLTDP
-1601 QAAKVGDPITLNST
+1601 VGEPITLTSA

-1621 YTQVESGYYY
+1621 YRQVDSGYYY

-1688 GALMLAALVCWVC
+1688 GALMLAALVCGVC

>member
-1 MRDIVKEYQEKFRRN
+1 MRDIVKEYQKKFRRN

-55 GEVEHEHTA
+55 GELEHEHTA

-85 TMTDDGMSLDDAFG
+85 TMTDDGMSFDDTFDMDDDAS
-99 MDDAFGVDADD
+99 GVDADD
-110 PGIAAYSAEPE
+110 PDIAAYSAEPE

-138 ELTCREEE
+138 ELTCLEEE

-217 VIETPVHHHTDAC
+217 VTETPVHHHTDAC

-236 CGLPEHHHTVNCLAD
+236 CGLPEHHHTVNCLSD
-251 PLDGTQDEDEWLA
+251 PLDGTQDEDDWLDK
-264 QTGTSLTGLWMD
+264 TGTALTGMWNE
-276 DLLAV
+276 DLLTV
-281 AEGQLGYEQS
+281 AQGQLGYEQS
-291 EKNFELDDADG
+291 EKNFKLDDADG

-318 YGPWDV
+318 YGSWDV
-324 TFLSYCLNYA
+324 MFLSYCLNYA

-351 SQLRSALY
+351 SQLRSVLY

-392 TKAVAVESE
+392 TKAVAVESQ

-421 AAATDTAPHIEEYT
+421 AATTDTAPHIEEYT

-452 TLTVISGDVDGKV
+452 TLTVISGNVDGKV

-496 DASAKPV
+496 DASAKKV
-503 LDNMDPD
+503 LDTMVPGGN
-510 GYIVGTKITVNNQAV
+510 IVGTTITVNNQPV
-525 TTGDL
+525 TGDL
-530 TLTDG
+530 TLNDG

-540 DYDYV
+540 DYDYI
-545 IPANTIDPD
+545 IPADTIDPD

-564 KGLYLSTAIE
+564 EGLYLSTAIE
-574 KLPITQGTTVVGHY
+574 NRPINQNNKVVGSY

-602 NFAAHE
+602 NFKADE
-608 YFVGSFGLEAKVKND
+608 YFVGSFGLEAQVETDKI
-623 ELGDD
+623 GDN
-628 GKIEF
+628 GEIKF
-633 PGTGVTVTVKD
+633 PGTGITVTVKD

-651 KNRDNGRFVEENG
+651 KSRVNDRFVEENG
-664 KVYAYYTIDVSS
+664 KVYAYYVIDVSS
-676 KDGWS
+676 KQGWN
-681 EFITIHDEFNSDNTL
+681 EPITIHDEFNSDNTL
-696 GGTYDQNSF
+696 GGTYDRNSF
-705 VLTDKSGKTITG
+705 VLTDKSGNTITG
-717 HTPVFAADGKSF
+717 HTPDFAADGKSF
-729 DVKDLPALQKGEAY
+729 DLKDLPALKKGEAY
-743 KLTYRVE
+743 KLAYRVE

-760 TFNNTAWVRENDKHT
+760 TFCNTAWVRENDKKT
-775 VYAAHSSYIKKASN
+775 VYAAHDSYIKKASN

-817 DIIQTSDA
+817 DIIQTRGA
-825 EIVGDVVVT
+825 EIVGNVT
-834 EKNCETLHWQG
+834 VTQTDLNWQQS
-845 DREFDRITP
+845 EFDQITP
-854 AAGSIGFDYTFSK
+854 AAGSTGFDYTFEK
-867 EAKGQEYTFT
+867 EAKGREYKFT
-877 YKTKVPAGV
+877 YKTKVPDGV
-886 TAVVNKS
+886 TKVENKS
-893 TIDNKYTAEETGTVT
+893 TIDDKYTAEETGTVT
-908 DRKWEVSKSTKGSL
+908 DREWKVSKNTVGSL
-922 EETDTKDLCKG
+922 EETATQDLCKG

-953 IKKPKP
+953 IKKPKTP
-959 SDIDHYG
+959 DTDHYG
-966 IAPELQ
+966 IASELQ

-984 DGTTLNYQAAK
+984 NGTTLNYQAA
-995 TAGIG
+995 TAAGIG
-1000 IEISYYGVEDPVDKD
+1000 IKISYYGVDDPNKSD
-1015 NPKQIQPEDGRS
+1015 PKPIQFTDDSS

-1034 TLSKGTYNG
+1034 TLSKGAYNG

-1061 GVAEGDKVEF
+1061 GVAEGNKVEF
-1071 TNKIKGGSESKFTY
+1071 TNKIKGGSSTNFTY

-1092 VLSKGVSE
+1092 VLSKGVSTT
-1100 KGESD
+1100 GESSI
-1105 NTKTGDGVYG
+1105 TSTGDGVYG
-1115 STITTGYKDGED
+1115 STITTGYKDDKD

-1141 KEFPEDTIIVTDTL
+1141 TEFPEDTIAVTDTL
-1155 DSRVTI
+1155 DSRVTFV
-1161 EDAEATFN
+1161 DAEATFN
-1169 YGSAASPWAQ
+1169 YGGNSCWPGS
-1179 PDYKFTGES
+1179 GS
-1188 YNLTDKK
+1188 YDLKQKK
-1195 FFNWT
+1195 YFSWNVSN
-1200 YKDNVVTFRIEHLR
+1200 NVVTFQFNELKSITETARIT
-1214 EHHIRADEM
+1214 
-1223 AKIQAIIIRYKVK
+1223 AIIIRYKVK
-1236 VTDPEWASNPEKT
+1236 VTDPDWASNPEKT
-1249 LATYPNTAAWGEAK
+1249 LETYPNTAAWGEAK

-1268 TFTREFNVLKK
+1268 TFTRKFNVLKK
-1279 TGKQTNSKGDSR
+1279 TGTETNSNNDSR

-1304 LVSGADT
+1304 LVPGADT
-1311 VTLTDTLTV
+1311 ITLTDTLTV
-1320 QKGFSAQLD
+1320 EKGFSAQLD

-1387 TNAKNK
+1387 TNAKNQK
-1393 EVELKN
+1393 VELKN
-1399 TAQLL
+1399 TAQLS
-1404 GGDASEE
+1404 GGGESEE
-1411 KTKLDKVNGYAN
+1411 STKLKEVNGWAS

-1431 YKVDSGNEN
+1431 YKVDSDNEN
-1440 IGLSGAVFRMHKFDA
+1440 IGLAGAVFRMYKFDA
-1455 TTGQWDAGT
+1455 TTGRWDAGT
-1464 LLPETDATGT
+1464 VLPDTDATGT
-1474 LLLTIGE
+1474 LSLTIGE
-1481 YGITTDTLYKLVE
+1481 HGITTDTLYKLVE
-1494 DTAPAGYAKTRKEFF
+1494 ESAPAGYAKTSKEFF
-1509 FIWTAENEDEQ
+1509 FIWTANENEEKQ
-1520 TAYDTAVGLYK
+1520 TAYDTAVGPH
-1531 GAEGI
+1531 GSAAGI

-1559 KELTIQ
+1559 NELTIQ

-1575 LTGSEVTEPSVNVQ
+1575 LTGSEVTETSVSVQ
-1589 LYRYLKDGGSRN
+1589 LYRYPKNGTRDLTDP
-1601 QAAKVGDPITLNST
+1601 VGEPITLTSA

-1621 YTQVESGYYY
+1621 YRQVDSGYYY

-1688 GALMLAALVCWVC
+1688 GALMLAALVCGVC

>member
-1 MRDIVKEYQEKFRRN
+1 MKDIINGWIERFRRQ
-16 HQRARRYTALLLA
+16 HVQARRYVAMMLVLALL
-29 LALTTSLFVNWQ
+29 TTLFVNWQ
-41 LHGVGIA
+41 LHGVGISM
-48 KTAEYLC
+48 TADYHC
-55 GEVEHEHTA
+55 GYEEHQHTA
-64 ACYEKQ
+64 ACYEKV
-70 LVCGYE
+70 LTCGYE
-76 EGEPEDWNA
+76 EGEPETPVTSSD
-85 TMTDDGMSLDDAFG
+85 SS
-99 MDDAFGVDADD
+99 ADLVS
-110 PGIAAYSAEPE
+110 AYSAAEPE
-121 YIFVPHEHTDDC
+121 EPVQTEPETIWVPHE
-133 YQEVQ
+133 
-138 ELTCREEE
+138 
-146 HEHTDDCFDPED
+146 
-158 GSLICDLFE
+158 
-167 HTHDDSCYTTTYEL
+167 
-181 VCGLEEGELVEEV
+181 
-194 NPDYDPVAL
+194 
-203 FEEPVAAKPVVVDP
+203 
-217 VIETPVHHHTDAC
+217 HTDAC

-236 CGLPEHHHTVNCLAD
+236 CGLPEHHHTVNCLSD
-251 PLDGTQDEDEWLA
+251 PLDGTQDEDDWLDK
-264 QTGTSLTGLWMD
+264 TGTALTGMWNE
-276 DLLAV
+276 DLLTV
-281 AEGQLGYEQS
+281 AQGQLGYEQS
-291 EKNFELDDADG
+291 EKNFKLDDADG

-318 YGPWDV
+318 YGSWDV
-324 TFLSYCLNYA
+324 MFLSYCLNYA

-351 SQLRSALY
+351 SQLRSVLY

-392 TKAVAVESE
+392 TKAVAVESQ

-421 AAATDTAPHIEEYT
+421 AATTDTAPHIEEYT

-496 DASAKPV
+496 DASAKKV
-503 LDNMDPD
+503 LDTMVPGGN
-510 GYIVGTKITVNNQAV
+510 IVGTTITVNNQPV
-525 TTGDL
+525 TGDL
-530 TLTDG
+530 TLNDG

-540 DYDYV
+540 DYDYI
-545 IPANTIDPD
+545 IPADTIDPD

-564 KGLYLSTAIE
+564 EGLYLSTAIE
-574 KLPITQGTTVVGHY
+574 NRPINQNNKVVGSY

-602 NFAAHE
+602 NFKADE
-608 YFVGSFGLEAKVKND
+608 YFVGSFGLEAQVETDKI
-623 ELGDD
+623 GDN
-628 GKIEF
+628 GEIKF
-633 PGTGVTVTVKD
+633 PGTGITVTVKD

-651 KNRDNGRFVEENG
+651 KSRVNDRFVEENG
-664 KVYAYYTIDVSS
+664 KVYAYYVIDVSS
-676 KDGWS
+676 KQGWN
-681 EFITIHDEFNSDNTL
+681 EPITIHDEFNSDNTL
-696 GGTYDQNSF
+696 GGTYDRNSF
-705 VLTDKSGKTITG
+705 VLTDKSGNTITG
-717 HTPVFAADGKSF
+717 HTPDFAADGKSF
-729 DVKDLPALQKGEAY
+729 DLKDLPALKKGEAY
-743 KLTYRVE
+743 KLAYRVE

-760 TFNNTAWVRENDKHT
+760 TFCNTAWVRENDKKT
-775 VYAAHSSYIKKASN
+775 VYAAHDSYIKKASN

-817 DIIQTSDA
+817 DIIQTRGA
-825 EIVGDVVVT
+825 EIVGNVT
-834 EKNCETLHWQG
+834 VTQTDLNWQQS
-845 DREFDRITP
+845 EFDQITP
-854 AAGSIGFDYTFSK
+854 AAGSTGFDYTFAK
-867 EAKGQEYTFT
+867 EAKGREYKFT
-877 YKTKVPAGV
+877 YKTKVPDGV
-886 TAVVNKS
+886 TKVENKS
-893 TIDNKYTAEETGTVT
+893 IIDDKYTAEETGTVT
-908 DRKWEVSKSTKGSL
+908 DRKWEVSKSTVGSL
-922 EETDTKDLCKG
+922 EETATKDLCKG

-953 IKKPKP
+953 IKKPKT
-959 SDIDHYG
+959 SGIDHYG
-966 IAPELQ
+966 IASELQ

-984 DGTTLNYQAAK
+984 NGTTLNYQAA
-995 TAGIG
+995 TAAGIG
-1000 IEISYYGVEDPVDKD
+1000 IKISYYGVDDPNKSD
-1015 NPKQIQPEDGRS
+1015 PKPIQFTDDSS

-1034 TLSKGTYNG
+1034 TLSKGAYNG

-1061 GVAEGDKVEF
+1061 GVAEGNKVEF
-1071 TNKIKGGSESKFTY
+1071 TNKIKGGSSPKFTY

-1092 VLSKGVSE
+1092 VLSKGVSTT
-1100 KGESD
+1100 GESSI
-1105 NTKTGDGVYG
+1105 TSTGDGVYG
-1115 STITTGYKDGED
+1115 STITTGYKDDKD

-1141 KEFPEDTIIVTDTL
+1141 TEFPEDTIAVTDTL
-1155 DSRVTI
+1155 DSRVTFV
-1161 EDAEATFN
+1161 DAEATFN
-1169 YGSAASPWAQ
+1169 YGGNSCWPGS
-1179 PDYKFTGES
+1179 GS
-1188 YNLTDKK
+1188 YDLKQKK
-1195 FFNWT
+1195 YFSWNVSN
-1200 YKDNVVTFRIEHLR
+1200 NVVTFQFNELKSITETARIT
-1214 EHHIRADEM
+1214 
-1223 AKIQAIIIRYKVK
+1223 AIIIRYKVK
-1236 VTDPEWASNPEKT
+1236 VTDPEWASNPEKA
-1249 LATYPNTAAWGEAK
+1249 LETYPNTAAWGEAK

-1268 TFTREFNVLKK
+1268 TFTRKFNVLKK
-1279 TGKQTNSKGDSR
+1279 TGTETNSNNDSR

-1304 LVSGADT
+1304 LVPGADT
-1311 VTLTDTLTV
+1311 ITLTDTLTV
-1320 QKGFSAQLD
+1320 EKGFSAQLD

-1387 TNAKNK
+1387 TNAKNQK
-1393 EVELKN
+1393 VELKN
-1399 TAQLL
+1399 TAQLS
-1404 GGDASEE
+1404 GGGESEE
-1411 KTKLDKVNGYAN
+1411 STKLKEVNGWAS

-1431 YKVDSGNEN
+1431 YKVDSDNEN
-1440 IGLSGAVFRMHKFDA
+1440 IGLAGAVFRMYKFDA
-1455 TTGQWDAGT
+1455 TTGRWDAGT
-1464 LLPETDATGT
+1464 VLPDTDATGT
-1474 LLLTIGE
+1474 LSLTIGE
-1481 YGITTDTLYKLVE
+1481 HGITTDTLYKLVE
-1494 DTAPAGYAKTRKEFF
+1494 DTAPAGYAKTSKEFF
-1509 FIWTAENEDEQ
+1509 FIWTANENEEKQ
-1520 TAYDTAVGLYK
+1520 TAYDTAVGPH
-1531 GAEGI
+1531 GSAAGI

-1559 KELTIQ
+1559 NELTIQ

-1575 LTGSEVTEPSVNVQ
+1575 LTGSEVTETSVSVQ
-1589 LYRYLKDGGSRN
+1589 LYRYLKNGGSRD
-1601 QAAKVGDPITLNST
+1601 QAEKVGEPITLTST
-1615 NKWTYV
+1615 KKWTYV
-1621 YTQVESGYYY
+1621 YNEVKSGYYY

-1688 GALMLAALVCWVC
+1688 GALMLAALVCGVC

>member
-1 MRDIVKEYQEKFRRN
+1 MRDIVKEYQKKFRRN

-48 KTAEYLC
+48 KTADYLC
-55 GEVEHEHTA
+55 GELEHEHTA

-85 TMTDDGMSLDDAFG
+85 TMTDDGMSFDDTFD
-99 MDDAFGVDADD
+99 MDDDAFGVDADD
-110 PGIAAYSAEPE
+110 PGIAAHSAEPE

-138 ELTCREEE
+138 ELTCLEEE
-146 HEHTDDCFDPED
+146 HTHDDSCFDED
-158 GSLICDLFE
+158 GVTFICDKFE

-217 VIETPVHHHTDAC
+217 VTETPVHHHTDAC

-236 CGLPEHHHTVNCLAD
+236 CGLPEHHHTVNCLSD

-264 QTGTSLTGLWMD
+264 QTGTTLSGNWAD

-281 AEGQLGYEQS
+281 AESQLGYEQS
-291 EKNFELDDADG
+291 ERNFQLDDADG
-302 TTVHY
+302 ETVRH
-307 YTRYGAWYGNS
+307 YTRYGNDYGND

-324 TFLSYCLNYA
+324 MFLSYCLKYA
-334 GIPQSAIPQ
+334 DIPQSAIPQ

-392 TKAVAVESE
+392 TKAVAAESQ

-421 AAATDTAPHIEEYT
+421 AATTDTAPHIEEYT

-446 VDEDSG
+446 VDEDFG

-496 DASAKPV
+496 DASAKKV
-503 LDNMDPD
+503 LDTMVPGGN
-510 GYIVGTKITVNNQAV
+510 IVGTTITVNNQPV
-525 TTGDL
+525 TGDL
-530 TLTDG
+530 TLNDG

-540 DYDYV
+540 DYDYI
-545 IPANTIDPD
+545 IPADTIDPD

-564 KGLYLSTAIE
+564 EGLYLSTAIE
-574 KLPITQGTTVVGHY
+574 NRPINQNNKVVGSY

-602 NFAAHE
+602 NFKADE
-608 YFVGSFGLEAKVKND
+608 YFVGSFGLEAQVETDKI
-623 ELGDD
+623 GDN
-628 GKIEF
+628 GEIKF
-633 PGTGVTVTVKD
+633 PGTGITVTVKD

-651 KNRDNGRFVEENG
+651 KSRVNDRFVEENG
-664 KVYAYYTIDVSS
+664 KVYAYYVIDVSS
-676 KDGWS
+676 KQGWN
-681 EFITIHDEFNSDNTL
+681 EPITIHDEFNSDNTL
-696 GGTYDQNSF
+696 GGTYDRNSF
-705 VLTDKSGKTITG
+705 VLTDKSGNTITG
-717 HTPVFAADGKSF
+717 HTPDFAADGKSF
-729 DVKDLPALQKGEAY
+729 DLKDLPALKKGEAY
-743 KLTYRVE
+743 KLAYRVE

-760 TFNNTAWVRENDKHT
+760 TFCNTAWVRENDKKT
-775 VYAAHSSYIKKASN
+775 VYAAHDSYIKKASN

-817 DIIQTSDA
+817 DIIQTRGA
-825 EIVGDVVVT
+825 EIVGNVT
-834 EKNCETLHWQG
+834 VTQTDLNWQQS
-845 DREFDRITP
+845 EFDQITP
-854 AAGSIGFDYTFSK
+854 AAGSTGFDYTFAK
-867 EAKGQEYTFT
+867 EAKGREYKFT
-877 YKTKVPAGV
+877 YKTKVPDGV
-886 TAVVNKS
+886 TKVENKS
-893 TIDNKYTAEETGTVT
+893 IIDDKYTAEETGTVT
-908 DRKWEVSKSTKGSL
+908 DRKWEVSKSTVGSL
-922 EETDTKDLCKG
+922 EETATKDLCKG

-953 IKKPKP
+953 IKKPKT
-959 SDIDHYG
+959 SGIDHYG
-966 IAPELQ
+966 IASELQ

-984 DGTTLNYQAAK
+984 NGTTLNYQAA
-995 TAGIG
+995 TAAGIG
-1000 IEISYYGVEDPVDKD
+1000 IKISYYGVDDPNKSD
-1015 NPKQIQPEDGRS
+1015 PKPIQFTDDSS

-1034 TLSKGTYNG
+1034 TLSKGAYNG

-1061 GVAEGDKVEF
+1061 GVAEGNKVEF
-1071 TNKIKGGSESKFTY
+1071 TNKIKGGSSPKFTY

-1092 VLSKGVSE
+1092 VLSKGVSTT
-1100 KGESD
+1100 GESSI
-1105 NTKTGDGVYG
+1105 TSTGDGVYG
-1115 STITTGYKDGED
+1115 STITTGYKDDKD

-1141 KEFPEDTIIVTDTL
+1141 TEFPEDTIAVTDTL
-1155 DSRVTI
+1155 DSRVTFV
-1161 EDAEATFN
+1161 DAEATFN
-1169 YGSAASPWAQ
+1169 YGGNSCWPGS
-1179 PDYKFTGES
+1179 GS
-1188 YNLTDKK
+1188 YDLKQKK
-1195 FFNWT
+1195 YFSWNVSN
-1200 YKDNVVTFRIEHLR
+1200 NVVTFQFNELKSITETARIT
-1214 EHHIRADEM
+1214 
-1223 AKIQAIIIRYKVK
+1223 AIIIRYKVK
-1236 VTDPEWASNPEKT
+1236 VTDPEWASNPEKA
-1249 LATYPNTAAWGEAK
+1249 LETYPNTAAWGEAK

-1268 TFTREFNVLKK
+1268 TFTRKFNVLKK
-1279 TGKQTNSKGDSR
+1279 TGTETNSNNDSR

-1304 LVSGADT
+1304 LVPGADT
-1311 VTLTDTLTV
+1311 ITLTDTLTV
-1320 QKGFSAQLD
+1320 EKGFSAQLD

-1387 TNAKNK
+1387 TNAKNQK
-1393 EVELKN
+1393 VELKN
-1399 TAQLL
+1399 TAQLS
-1404 GGDASEE
+1404 GGGESEE
-1411 KTKLDKVNGYAN
+1411 STKLKEVNGWAS

-1431 YKVDSGNEN
+1431 YKVDSDNEN
-1440 IGLSGAVFRMHKFDA
+1440 IGLAGAVFRMYKFDA
-1455 TTGQWDAGT
+1455 TTGRWDAGT
-1464 LLPETDATGT
+1464 VLPDTDATGT
-1474 LLLTIGE
+1474 LSLTIGE
-1481 YGITTDTLYKLVE
+1481 HGITTDTLYKLVE
-1494 DTAPAGYAKTRKEFF
+1494 DTAPAGYAKTSKEFF
-1509 FIWTAENEDEQ
+1509 FIWTANENEEKQ
-1520 TAYDTAVGLYK
+1520 TAYDTAVGPH
-1531 GAEGI
+1531 GSAAGI

-1559 KELTIQ
+1559 NELTIQ

-1575 LTGSEVTEPSVNVQ
+1575 LTGSEVTETSVSVQ
-1589 LYRYLKDGGSRN
+1589 LYRYLKNGGSRD
-1601 QAAKVGDPITLNST
+1601 QAEKVGEPITLTST
-1615 NKWTYV
+1615 KKWTYV
-1621 YTQVESGYYY
+1621 YNEVKSGYYY

-1688 GALMLAALVCWVC
+1688 GALMLAALVCGVC

>member
-1 MRDIVKEYQEKFRRN
+1 MRDIVKEYQKKFRRN

-55 GEVEHEHTA
+55 GELEHEHTA

-85 TMTDDGMSLDDAFG
+85 TMTDDGMSFDDTFD
-99 MDDAFGVDADD
+99 MDDDAFGVDADD
-110 PGIAAYSAEPE
+110 PGIAAHSAEPE

-138 ELTCREEE
+138 ELTCLEEE
-146 HEHTDDCFDPED
+146 HTHDDSCFDED
-158 GSLICDLFE
+158 GVTFICDKFE

-236 CGLPEHHHTVNCLAD
+236 CDLPEHHHTVNCLSD
-251 PLDGTQDEDEWLA
+251 PLDDMQDEDEWLA
-264 QTGTSLTGLWMD
+264 QTGTTLSGNWAD

-281 AEGQLGYEQS
+281 AESQLGYEQS
-291 EKNFELDDADG
+291 ERNFQLDDADG
-302 TTVHY
+302 ETVRH
-307 YTRYGAWYGNS
+307 YTRYGNDYGND

-324 TFLSYCLNYA
+324 MFLSYCLKYA
-334 GIPQSAIPQ
+334 DIPQSAIPQ

-392 TKAVAVESE
+392 TKAVAAESQ

-421 AAATDTAPHIEEYT
+421 AATTDTAPHIEEYT

-496 DASAKPV
+496 DASAKKV
-503 LDNMDPD
+503 LDTMVPGGN
-510 GYIVGTKITVNNQAV
+510 IVGTTITVNNQPV
-525 TTGDL
+525 TGDL
-530 TLTDG
+530 TLNDG

-540 DYDYV
+540 DYDYI
-545 IPANTIDPD
+545 IPADTIDPD

-564 KGLYLSTAIE
+564 EGLYLSTAIE
-574 KLPITQGTTVVGHY
+574 NRPINQNNKVVGSY

-602 NFAAHE
+602 NFKADE
-608 YFVGSFGLEAKVKND
+608 YFVGSFGLEAQVETDKI
-623 ELGDD
+623 GDN
-628 GKIEF
+628 GEIKF
-633 PGTGVTVTVKD
+633 PGTGITVTVKD

-651 KNRDNGRFVEENG
+651 KSRVNDRFVEENG
-664 KVYAYYTIDVSS
+664 KVYAYYVIDVSS
-676 KDGWS
+676 KQGWN
-681 EFITIHDEFNSDNTL
+681 EPITIHDEFNSDNTL
-696 GGTYDQNSF
+696 GGTYDRNSF
-705 VLTDKSGKTITG
+705 VLTDKSGNTITG
-717 HTPVFAADGKSF
+717 HTPDFAADGKSF
-729 DVKDLPALQKGEAY
+729 DLKDLPALKKGEAY
-743 KLTYRVE
+743 KLAYRVE

-760 TFNNTAWVRENDKHT
+760 TFCNTAWVRENDKKT
-775 VYAAHSSYIKKASN
+775 VYAAHDSYIKKASN

-817 DIIQTSDA
+817 DIIQTRGA
-825 EIVGDVVVT
+825 EIVGNVT
-834 EKNCETLHWQG
+834 VTQTDLNWQQS
-845 DREFDRITP
+845 EFDQITP
-854 AAGSIGFDYTFSK
+854 AAGSTGFDYTFAK
-867 EAKGQEYTFT
+867 EAKGREYKFT
-877 YKTKVPAGV
+877 YKTKVPDGV
-886 TAVVNKS
+886 TKVENKS
-893 TIDNKYTAEETGTVT
+893 IIDDKYTAEETGTVT
-908 DRKWEVSKSTKGSL
+908 DRKWEVSKSTVGSL
-922 EETDTKDLCKG
+922 EETATKDLCKG

-953 IKKPKP
+953 IKKPKT
-959 SDIDHYG
+959 SGIDHYG
-966 IAPELQ
+966 IASELQ

-984 DGTTLNYQAAK
+984 NGTTLNYQAA
-995 TAGIG
+995 TAAGIG
-1000 IEISYYGVEDPVDKD
+1000 IKISYYGVDDPNKSD
-1015 NPKQIQPEDGRS
+1015 PKPIQFTDDSS

-1034 TLSKGTYNG
+1034 TLSKGAYNG

-1061 GVAEGDKVEF
+1061 GVAEGNKVEF
-1071 TNKIKGGSESKFTY
+1071 TNKIKGGSSPKFTY

-1092 VLSKGVSE
+1092 VLSKGVSTT
-1100 KGESD
+1100 GESSI
-1105 NTKTGDGVYG
+1105 TSTGDGVYG
-1115 STITTGYKDGED
+1115 STITTGYKDDKD

-1141 KEFPEDTIIVTDTL
+1141 TEFPEDTIAVTDTL
-1155 DSRVTI
+1155 DSRVTFV
-1161 EDAEATFN
+1161 DAEATFN
-1169 YGSAASPWAQ
+1169 YGGNSCWPGS
-1179 PDYKFTGES
+1179 GS
-1188 YNLTDKK
+1188 YDLKQKK
-1195 FFNWT
+1195 YFSWNVSN
-1200 YKDNVVTFRIEHLR
+1200 NVVTFQFNELKSITETARIT
-1214 EHHIRADEM
+1214 
-1223 AKIQAIIIRYKVK
+1223 AIIIRYKVK
-1236 VTDPEWASNPEKT
+1236 VTDPEWASNPEKA
-1249 LATYPNTAAWGEAK
+1249 LETYPNTAAWGEAK

-1268 TFTREFNVLKK
+1268 TFTRKFNVLKK
-1279 TGKQTNSKGDSR
+1279 TGTETNSNNDSR

-1304 LVSGADT
+1304 LVPGADT
-1311 VTLTDTLTV
+1311 ITLTDTLTV
-1320 QKGFSAQLD
+1320 EKGFSAQLD

-1387 TNAKNK
+1387 TNAKNQK
-1393 EVELKN
+1393 VELKN
-1399 TAQLL
+1399 TAQLS
-1404 GGDASEE
+1404 GGGESEE
-1411 KTKLDKVNGYAN
+1411 STKLKEVNGWAS

-1431 YKVDSGNEN
+1431 YKVDSDNEN
-1440 IGLSGAVFRMHKFDA
+1440 IGLAGAVFRMYKFDA
-1455 TTGQWDAGT
+1455 TTGRWDAGT
-1464 LLPETDATGT
+1464 VLPDTDATGT
-1474 LLLTIGE
+1474 LSLTIGE
-1481 YGITTDTLYKLVE
+1481 HGITTDTLYKLVE
-1494 DTAPAGYAKTRKEFF
+1494 DTAPAGYAKTSKEFF
-1509 FIWTAENEDEQ
+1509 FIWTANENEEKQ
-1520 TAYDTAVGLYK
+1520 TAYDTAVGPH
-1531 GAEGI
+1531 GSAAGI

-1559 KELTIQ
+1559 NELTIQ

-1575 LTGSEVTEPSVNVQ
+1575 LTGSEVTETSVSVQ
-1589 LYRYLKDGGSRN
+1589 LYRYLKNGGSRD
-1601 QAAKVGDPITLNST
+1601 QAEKVGEPITLTST
-1615 NKWTYV
+1615 KKWTYV
-1621 YTQVESGYYY
+1621 YNEVKSGYYY

-1688 GALMLAALVCWVC
+1688 GALMLAALVCGVC

>member
-16 HQRARRYTALLLA
+16 HQRARHYTALLLA

-55 GEVEHEHTA
+55 GELEHEHTA

-85 TMTDDGMSLDDAFG
+85 TMTDDGMSFDDTFDMDDDAS
-99 MDDAFGVDADD
+99 GVDADD

-217 VIETPVHHHTDAC
+217 VTETPVHHHTDAC

-236 CGLPEHHHTVNCLAD
+236 CGLPEHHHTVNCLSD
-251 PLDGTQDEDEWLA
+251 PLDGTQDEDEWLDK
-264 QTGTSLTGLWMD
+264 TGTALTGMWNE
-276 DLLAV
+276 DLLTV
-281 AEGQLGYEQS
+281 AQGQLGYEQS
-291 EKNFELDDADG
+291 EKNFKLDDADG

-318 YGPWDV
+318 YGSWDV
-324 TFLSYCLNYA
+324 MFLSYCLNYA

-392 TKAVAVESE
+392 TKAVAVESQ

-421 AAATDTAPHIEEYT
+421 AATTDTAPHIEEYT

-496 DASAKPV
+496 DASAKKV
-503 LDNMDPD
+503 LDTMVPGGN
-510 GYIVGTKITVNNQAV
+510 IVGTTITVNNQTV
-525 TTGDL
+525 TGDL

-540 DYDYV
+540 NYDYF
-545 IPANTIDPD
+545 IPADTIDPD

-564 KGLYLSTAIE
+564 EGLYLSTAIE
-574 KLPITQGTTVVGHY
+574 NRPIKQGDKVVGRY
-588 SVSKSGKVTLVFDT
+588 SVSKSGEVKLVFDT
-602 NFAAHE
+602 NFKADE
-608 YFVGSFGLEAKVKND
+608 YFVGSFGLEAKVEND
-623 ELGDD
+623 KIGDN
-628 GKIEF
+628 GEIKF
-633 PGTGVTVTVKD
+633 PGTGITVTVKD

-651 KNRDNGRFVEENG
+651 KSRVNDRFVEENG
-664 KVYAYYTIDVSS
+664 KVYAYYVIDVSS
-676 KDGWS
+676 KQGWN
-681 EFITIHDEFNSDNTL
+681 EPITIHDEFNSDNTL

-705 VLTDKSGKTITG
+705 VLTDKSDKEIKGY
-717 HTPVFAADGKSF
+717 TPDFAADGKSF
-729 DVKDLPALQKGEAY
+729 DLKDLPALEEGKAY

-760 TFNNTAWVRENDKHT
+760 TFCNTAWVRENDKKT
-775 VYAAHSSYIKKASN
+775 VYAAHDSYIKKASS

-817 DIIQTSDA
+817 DIIQTRGA
-825 EIVGDVVVT
+825 EIVGNVT
-834 EKNCETLHWQG
+834 VTQTDLNWQQS
-845 DREFDRITP
+845 EFDQITP
-854 AAGSIGFDYTFSK
+854 AAGSTGFDYTFEK
-867 EAKGQEYTFT
+867 EAKGREYKFT
-877 YKTKVPAGV
+877 YKTKVPDGV
-886 TAVVNKS
+886 TKVENKS
-893 TIDNKYTAEETGTVT
+893 TIDDKYTAEETGTVT
-908 DRKWEVSKSTKGSL
+908 DREWKVSKNTVGSL
-922 EETDTKDLCKG
+922 EETATKDLCKG

-953 IKKPKP
+953 IKKPKTP
-959 SDIDHYG
+959 DTDHYG
-966 IAPELQ
+966 IASELQ

-984 DGTTLNYQAAK
+984 DGTTLTYQTATA
-995 TAGIG
+995 AGIG
-1000 IEISYYGVEDPVDKD
+1000 IAISYYGVEDPNKSD
-1015 NPKQIQPEDGRS
+1015 PKPIQFTDDSS

-1034 TLSKGTYNG
+1034 TLSKGAYNG

-1061 GVAEGDKVEF
+1061 GVAEGNKVEF
-1071 TNKIKGGSESKFTY
+1071 TNKIKGGSSTNFTY

-1092 VLSKGVSE
+1092 VLSKGVSTT
-1100 KGESD
+1100 GESSI
-1105 NTKTGDGVYG
+1105 TSTGDGVYG
-1115 STITTGYKDGED
+1115 STITTGYKDDKD

-1141 KEFPEDTIIVTDTL
+1141 TEFPEDTIAVTDTL
-1155 DSRVTI
+1155 DSRVTFV
-1161 EDAEATFN
+1161 DAEATFN
-1169 YGSAASPWAQ
+1169 YGGNSCWPGS
-1179 PDYKFTGES
+1179 GS
-1188 YNLTDKK
+1188 YDLKQKK
-1195 FFNWT
+1195 YFSWNVSN
-1200 YKDNVVTFRIEHLR
+1200 NVVTFQFNELKSITETARIT
-1214 EHHIRADEM
+1214 
-1223 AKIQAIIIRYKVK
+1223 AIIIRYKVK
-1236 VTDPEWASNPEKT
+1236 VTDPEWASNPEKA
-1249 LATYPNTAAWGEAK
+1249 LETYPNTAAWGEAK

-1268 TFTREFNVLKK
+1268 TFTRKFNVLKK
-1279 TGKQTNSKGDSR
+1279 TGTETNSNNDSR

-1304 LVSGADT
+1304 LVPGADT
-1311 VTLTDTLTV
+1311 ITLTDTLTV
-1320 QKGFSAQLD
+1320 EKGFSAQLD

-1387 TNAKNK
+1387 TNAKNQK
-1393 EVELKN
+1393 VELKN
-1399 TAQLL
+1399 TAQLS
-1404 GGDASEE
+1404 GGGESEE
-1411 KTKLDKVNGYAN
+1411 STKLKEVNGWAS

-1431 YKVDSGNEN
+1431 YKVDSDNEN
-1440 IGLSGAVFRMHKFDA
+1440 IGLAGAVFRMYKFDA
-1455 TTGQWDAGT
+1455 TTGRWDAGT
-1464 LLPETDATGT
+1464 VLPDTDATGT
-1474 LLLTIGE
+1474 LSLTIGE
-1481 YGITTDTLYKLVE
+1481 HGITTDTLYKLVE
-1494 DTAPAGYAKTRKEFF
+1494 ESAPAGYAKTSKEFF
-1509 FIWTAENEDEQ
+1509 FIWTANENEEKQ
-1520 TAYDTAVGLYK
+1520 TAYNTAVGPH
-1531 GAEGI
+1531 GSAAGI

-1559 KELTIQ
+1559 SELTIQ

-1575 LTGSEVTEPSVNVQ
+1575 LTGSEVTETSVSVQ
-1589 LYRYLKDGGSRN
+1589 LYRYPKNGGSRD
-1601 QAAKVGDPITLNST
+1601 QAEKVGKPITLTSE

-1621 YTQVESGYYY
+1621 YQQVESGYYY

-1663 NKKKAGGYVLPS
+1663 NKKKAVGYVLPS

-1688 GALMLAALVCWVC
+1688 GALMLAALVCGVC